1 MSGDAPYETFLD
13 LPYAEVDGRSLLLD
27 LYVPPQRDAPL
38 PVIVWVHG
46 GAWLAGSKSGGPA
59 IRMAERGY
67 AVASVSYRLSGE
79 AKFPAQIH
87 DCKAAVRW
95 LRANAARYSLDPER
109 IGAWGLSA
117 GGHLVALLGT
127 SGGVP
132 DLEGAAGNLEYSSR
146 VQAVVDWFGPTDLLQ
161 MDAQALPDSPIQHD
175 APDSP
180 ESLLI
185 GCPIQTCQEKAE
197 RANPIRYVT
206 GDEPPFLIMHGDQ
219 DLIVP
224 PLQSQLLYDAL
235 KKVGVDATLYWV
247 EGAGHGFG
255 GPGIDRMVDDF
266 FDRHLKAPQ

>member
-1 MSGDAPYETFLD
+1 MIGDVPYETFLD

-27 LYVPPQRDAPL
+27 LYVPPQRDDPL

-132 DLEGAAGNLEYSSR
+132 ELEGAAGNLEYSSR

-161 MDAQALPDSPIQHD
+161 MEAQALPDSPIAHN

-185 GCPIQTCQEKAE
+185 GCPIQTCPEKAE
-197 RANPIRYVT
+197 RANPIRYLA

-219 DLIVP
+219 DLVVP

-235 KKVGVDATLYWV
+235 KRVAVDATLYWV
-247 EGAGHGFG
+247 EGAGHGFS
-255 GPGIDRMVDDF
+255 GPEIDRMVDDF